1 MEKKSNASKWIKIL
15 VLVAIV
21 CIIYF
26 LIPCPEGLQ
35 AVDETTGLPTGKPGT
50 AWKLLSVYVAMI
62 IGLILR
68 PISEG
73 ALLLV
78 GIAVTG
84 LVFGVT
90 TPLAGYGNSSTW
102 LVFGAFMVGTAFS
115 VSGLGK
121 RIAYILLKAFGNSVL
136 GLCYVECLTDLA
148 ISPATSS
155 NTARSGGIVMPVFE
169 NVCEAL
175 GSQKGTPSAKKL
187 GSYIIYT
194 LYPISLGTSVVFLT
208 ACAAHPVAVELAG
221 EILGLSFTW
230 GRWFVCLCVP
240 SLLLLAIYPIFMYI
254 IFPPEVK
261 KIEGKKIARERLAEM
276 GPMTKQETTL
286 LILFLLAIL
295 GWATGDLTGISA
307 TTVAVSFFAFS
318 VLFGVCDWKD
328 IENTRGG
335 WSCLMWYGGI
345 IGFANALSSA
355 GFFSWLAAQFGVIF
369 ETTFIGMSPWLAMLI
384 LIVVNVVAHYV
395 FSSTAA
401 YVSSM
406 FPTLFAIAAAAN
418 LPGEVTVYAMASAA
432 LYGSVVTQY
441 SNASGPVIFAGG
453 WATQGQ
459 FWKYG
464 AINAVLSIA
473 VYMTVGWAW
482 WGILGLL

>member
-84 LVFGVT
+84 LFFGIT

-121 RIAYILLKAFGNSVL
+121 RMAYILLKAFGNSVL
-136 GLCYVECLTDLA
+136 GLCYVECLTDLI

-155 NTARSGGIVMPVFE
+155 NTARSAGIVMPVFE

-175 GSQKGTPSAKKL
+175 GSQKGTPSARKL

-194 LYPISLGTSVVFLT
+194 
-208 ACAAHPVAVELAG
+208 
-221 EILGLSFTW
+221 
-230 GRWFVCLCVP
+230 
-240 SLLLLAIYPIFMYI
+240 
-254 IFPPEVK
+254 
-261 KIEGKKIARERLAEM
+261 
-276 GPMTKQETTL
+276 
-286 LILFLLAIL
+286 
-295 GWATGDLTGISA
+295 D
-307 TTVAVSFFAFS
+307 
-318 VLFGVCDWKD
+318 
-328 IENTRGG
+328 
-335 WSCLMWYGGI
+335 
-345 IGFANALSSA
+345 
-355 GFFSWLAAQFGVIF
+355 
-369 ETTFIGMSPWLAMLI
+369 
-384 LIVVNVVAHYV
+384 
-395 FSSTAA
+395 
-401 YVSSM
+401 
-406 FPTLFAIAAAAN
+406 
-418 LPGEVTVYAMASAA
+418 VYKR
-432 LYGSVVTQY
+432 Q
-441 SNASGPVIFAGG
+441 I
-453 WATQGQ
+453 
-459 FWKYG
+459 
-464 AINAVLSIA
+464 
-473 VYMTVGWAW
+473 
-482 WGILGLL
+482 